1 VLNTKSGQ
9 YADFAHLVANRGTY
23 IEIASGETSGNEVYL
38 APNKNVMFASV
49 DLADAYQENKQ
60 DLGE

>member
-1 VLNTKSGQ
+1 MLNTKSGQ

-23 IEIASGETSGNEVYL
+23 IEVTSGESSGDEGHVV
-38 APNKNVMFASV
+38 PNKNVMFASI
-49 DLADAYQENKQ
+49 DLADAYQESKQ